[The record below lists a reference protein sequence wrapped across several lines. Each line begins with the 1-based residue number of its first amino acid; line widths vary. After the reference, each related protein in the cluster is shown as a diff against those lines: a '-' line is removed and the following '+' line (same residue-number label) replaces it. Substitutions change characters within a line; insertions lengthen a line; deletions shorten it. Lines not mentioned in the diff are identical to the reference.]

1 VAGLTT
7 FFNQAPDRL
16 NEENVQAY
24 LLHLMEERK
33 LSWSSCNVAVSG
45 LRFFYGKTLGRHSM
59 CLAIP
64 SMKQK
69 KQLPEILS
77 AEELERLFASASN
90 PKHRMLLM
98 TTYGG
103 GLRVS
108 EVVRLKVTDIER
120 DRMMIR
126 VDDGKGN
133 KDRYTIL
140 SERLLQELCVY
151 WKMFRPP
158 TWLFPGRDPHKAM
171 HVGTAQKIYYTA
183 KKRAKITRG
192 KGIHTLRHYAEFRIM
207 PSNPRNQP
215 CLLGTSHIQ
224 LGIILLC
231 SPPHILGNWPV
242 KDEKHAELIL
252 RRLWISAALACVV
265 IGSKHRGT
273 VCIRGQYGFGAS
285 TRRRG
290 IAFYPS
296 QTVSGYAE

>member
-1 VAGLTT
+1 MTPLRQKMINDMKLRRFSTSTQQAYVDAVAGLTT

-77 AEELERLFASASN
+77 AEELERLFPSASN

-140 SERLLQELCVY
+140 SERLLEELCVY

-158 TWLFPGRDPHKAM
+158 TWLFYGRDPHKPM
-171 HVGTAQKIYYTA
+171 HIGTAQKIYYTA

-192 KGIHTLRHYAEFRIM
+192 KGIHTLRHCFATH
-207 PSNPRNQP
+207 
-215 CLLGTSHIQ
+215 LLEAGEDLPTIQILMGHTSITTTMIYLHVTRKK
-224 LGIILLC
+224 L
-231 SPPHILGNWPV
+231 
-242 KDEKHAELIL
+242 
-252 RRLWISAALACVV
+252 
-265 IGSKHRGT
+265 
-273 VCIRGQYGFGAS
+273 AS
-285 TRRRG
+285 TKSPLDLLEIPDG
-290 IAFYPS
+290 KKFD
-296 QTVSGYAE
+296 